1 MTPKLSLT
9 MVFVYSLSF
18 WDSEIWGLLDP
29 VTLAGVLSW
38 ARGPTTAGLGHL

>member
-18 WDSEIWGLLDP
+18 WGLLDP